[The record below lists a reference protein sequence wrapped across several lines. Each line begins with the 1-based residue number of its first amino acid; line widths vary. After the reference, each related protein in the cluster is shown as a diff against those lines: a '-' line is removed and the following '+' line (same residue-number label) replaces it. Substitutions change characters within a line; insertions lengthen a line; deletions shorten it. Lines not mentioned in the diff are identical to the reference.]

1 MRRLPLLAGALAAL
15 VAIPSLAG
23 AQTSEPRL
31 FTGVDTGVAVP
42 ARNNYWA
49 HVRPGGFLSPYVGY
63 MLDESF
69 GVQANLHGAFHPAD
83 DDNRGFKR
91 ESDVTTLLGATV
103 GPRISVPFGD
113 NFEPYLVAQGGVFG
127 GLSGRLKDEFDGGV
141 TLGGGLDYYLTKRIA
156 VSGFGRWNYAFIQPS
171 PRNLREVGGT
181 PQRPDQAIAQ
191 DIKWVTAGLGIKY
204 DMKPLPKPRPV
215 PPPPPPPVAQAEPA
229 PVLPPPTKKKIVLRG
244 VNFDFDRSEIRADA
258 RPILDQAVRTLQD
271 ESQVSVVVAGHTDS
285 LGSDAYNMR
294 LSERR
299 AGAVRDYLVR
309 QGIEARRLS
318 VQAYGES
325 RPVADNS
332 TEEGRA
338 QNRRVEL
345 EVQQ

>member
-1 MRRLPLLAGALAAL
+1 MRRLPLLTGTLAAL
-15 VAIPSLAG
+15 VAIPTLVG

-31 FTGVDTGVAVP
+31 FLGVDTGVAVP
-42 ARNNYWA
+42 ARNNYFA

-63 MLDESF
+63 MFDEAF

-83 DDNRGFKR
+83 DDDRGFKG

-113 NFEPYLVAQGGVFG
+113 KFEPYLVGQGGVFG
-127 GLSGRLKDEFDGGV
+127 GVSGRLKDEFDAGV
-141 TLGGGLDYYLTKRIA
+141 SLGGGLDYYLTKRVAI
-156 VSGFGRWNYAFIQPS
+156 SGFGRWNYAFIQPS
-171 PRNLREVGGT
+171 PSNLREAGGT
-181 PQRPDQAIAQ
+181 PQRADQAIAQ
-191 DIKWVTAGLGIKY
+191 DIQWVTAGLGLKY
-204 DMKPLPKPRPV
+204 DMKPEPAPRPA
-215 PPPPPPPVAQAEPA
+215 PPPPVAQAEPA

-244 VNFDFDRSEIRADA
+244 VNFDFDRAEIRADA
-258 RPILDQAVRTLQD
+258 RPILDQAVRTLG
-271 ESQVSVVVAGHTDS
+271 EEANVSVVVAGHTDS
-285 LGSDAYNMR
+285 VGSDAYNLR

-299 AGAVRDYLVR
+299 ARAVRDYLVG
-309 QGIEARRLS
+309 QGVEAQRLT

-332 TEEGRA
+332 TDEGRA

-345 EVQQ
+345 EVEQ